1 MTILLSSPRCA
12 RLARLAAIGLLLA
25 GCSSSPARIDRPENP
40 FKTAQEGPGGAKSPL
55 SDHELRQ
62 QAGELYRRARES
74 LANSDY
80 SVAITRYDAL
90 IARYPFSDYSTQAE
104 LEKIYAQYKSYQ
116 SDEAVT
122 AADRFL
128 RAHPRHPFADYVLY
142 LKGVTDFERDQG
154 LLDALMPNS
163 SKRDIG
169 NQLRAFEDFALLV
182 KRYPDSKYIGDARRR
197 MLYARNRIANHELS
211 VAQFYVARGAYVA
224 AAKRATDIITE
235 YPGAPATAEAL
246 TILQRSYAKI
256 GLDQEAKDAATVIAL
271 NSDTVQ
277 YSEAPKP
284 GVVIAP
290 VVADAPA
297 KPKHKAK
304 SKKASEASAVAQST
318 PGGSGTADDPQ
329 SPAAAVAPKPAGS
342 STAAAP
348 APAQQAGSGKGF
360 FAWFGGLFRHPAAP
374 APVAVPPAPDP
385 QSGAASN
392 SDTTK

>member
-25 GCSSSPARIDRPENP
+25 GCNSNPARIDRPENP

-62 QAGELYRRARES
+62 QAGELYRRARDA
-74 LANSDY
+74 LADSDY
-80 SVAITRYDAL
+80 TVAITRYDAL
-90 IARYPFSDYSTQAE
+90 ISRYPFSDYSTQAE
-104 LEKIYAQYKSYQ
+104 LEKIYAQYKSFQ
-116 SDEAVT
+116 SDDAVT

-128 RAHPRHPFADYVLY
+128 RAHPRNPNADYVMY

-154 LLDALMPNS
+154 LMDAIMPNN

-182 KRYPDSKYIGDARRR
+182 KRYPDSRYIGDARRR
-197 MLYARNRIANHELS
+197 MMYARNRIANHALS

-224 AAKRATDIITE
+224 AAKRASDIIAE

-246 TILQRSYAKI
+246 KILQRSYAKI

-271 NSDTVQ
+271 NSDTVE
-277 YSEAPKP
+277 YTDAPKP
-284 GVVIAP
+284 GVMMASEVAVAP
-290 VVADAPA
+290 
-297 KPKHKAK
+297 PKHKTK
-304 SKKASEASAVAQST
+304 SKKAPAATAVAEST
-318 PGGSGTADDPQ
+318 APGAADPQ
-329 SPAAAVAPKPAGS
+329 SPAADVATKPADS
-342 STAAAP
+342 SSAAP
-348 APAQQAGSGKGF
+348 AAPAQPAGSGKGF
-360 FAWFGGLFRHPAAP
+360 FAWLGGLFKHPATP
-374 APVAVPPAPDP
+374 PPVPVPPAPSA

-392 SDTTK
+392 SDSTK